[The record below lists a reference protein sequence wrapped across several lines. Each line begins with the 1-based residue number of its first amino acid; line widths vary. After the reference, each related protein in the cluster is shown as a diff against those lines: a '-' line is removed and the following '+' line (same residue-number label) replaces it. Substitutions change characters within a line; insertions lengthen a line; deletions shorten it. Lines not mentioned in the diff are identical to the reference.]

1 MKFFDDIEIGAVSEF
16 GSHTFTAEAIKRFAR
31 AYDSQ
36 PFHLDEEAA
45 AASLFGALTA
55 SGWHTMAVMMK
66 LIAAAGGPLPAGG
79 PSPAG
84 ESDSTDSARLGPS
97 PGFDDLRWLRPVFA
111 GDTLTYRATVTDKR
125 ESRSRPG
132 WGVVSSRFETHN
144 AAGEKVMDVTV
155 HDLVERRTNDPA
167 DIRSAGHREDL

>member
-1 MKFFDDIEIGAVSEF
+1 MKFFDDIAIGDVTEF

-31 AYDSQ
+31 TYDPQ
-36 PFHLDEEAA
+36 PFHIDEAAA

-66 LIAAAGGPLPAGG
+66 LIAAAGGPLPAGAADG
-79 PSPAG
+79 A
-84 ESDSTDSARLGPS
+84 DCARLGPS

-111 GDTLTYRATVTDKR
+111 GGTLTYRATVTGKR

-132 WGVVSSRFETHN
+132 WGVVSSRFEAHEAT
-144 AAGEKVMDVTV
+144 GEKAMDVIV
-155 HDLVERRTNDPA
+155 HDLVELQ
-167 DIRSAGHREDL
+167 SKVV